1 MAWRYR
7 KRLKIIPGVHLN
19 LSKSGVSATIGVRGM
34 SVTYGNKGTYAN
46 IGIPGTGIYNRF
58 KISDNTISQNEFIEN
73 ETSPNFTPII
83 SSDILTVSSPNME
96 GVKELIVQTRAQ
108 RLDIRADIKSIK
120 KKIRCNLWCQFL
132 MYSLYPIV
140 KHRIKLIKNDL
151 KIQGQTVL
159 ELEEQLKTCY
169 VNLDID
175 FEPEILNKYQN
186 FITSFRTL
194 SQSQKIWHIISARN
208 LSRAERIQERTSAGS
223 HINRVEVEFGLKS
236 LPEIKTEYEVLWLQN
251 RNGHDLYFYPNF
263 LIVYSSQEKYAIVD
277 YADLQLIYRNT
288 TFIETESVP
297 RDSKIVRYTWNKV
310 NKNGTPDRRFRDNY
324 QIPVV
329 AYGEIFITNS
339 AGLQEEYHC
348 SNDKYTQMFVETF
361 SIYKESIHGMKSF
374 I

>member
-34 SVTYGNKGTYAN
+34 SV
-46 IGIPGTGIYNRF
+46 IYNRF

-151 KIQGQTVL
+151 KIQRQTVL
-159 ELEEQLKTCY
+159 EL
-169 VNLDID
+169 
-175 FEPEILNKYQN
+175 
-186 FITSFRTL
+186 
-194 SQSQKIWHIISARN
+194 
-208 LSRAERIQERTSAGS
+208 
-223 HINRVEVEFGLKS
+223 
-236 LPEIKTEYEVLWLQN
+236 
-251 RNGHDLYFYPNF
+251 
-263 LIVYSSQEKYAIVD
+263 
-277 YADLQLIYRNT
+277 
-288 TFIETESVP
+288 
-297 RDSKIVRYTWNKV
+297 
-310 NKNGTPDRRFRDNY
+310 
-324 QIPVV
+324 
-329 AYGEIFITNS
+329 
-339 AGLQEEYHC
+339 
-348 SNDKYTQMFVETF
+348 
-361 SIYKESIHGMKSF
+361 
-374 I
+374 

>member
-151 KIQGQTVL
+151 KIQRQTVL

-251 RNGHDLYFYPNF
+251 RNGHDLYFYP
-263 LIVYSSQEKYAIVD
+263 
-277 YADLQLIYRNT
+277 
-288 TFIETESVP
+288 
-297 RDSKIVRYTWNKV
+297 KIVRYTWNKV